1 MTSVNYDNY
10 ISYWKQREPWYSS
23 CIYGIVYSFHE
34 REFRPFI
41 QAKTVNFSYPLN
53 IPVTV
58 SKNYHYIFMCPIPSI
73 SDFSIAYKKLYTY
86 VKLKE
91 IEWP

>member
-1 MTSVNYDNY
+1 MTSVNYENY
-10 ISYWKQREPWYSS
+10 LSYWKEREHWLSTP
-23 CIYGIVYSFHE
+23 CIYGITYSFHE
-34 REFRPFI
+34 REFRPYI
-41 QAKTVNFSYPLN
+41 QSKTVIFSYPFN

-58 SKNYHYIFMCPIPSI
+58 HKNYHYIFMSSLPSI

-91 IEWP
+91 IE